1 MICPICNKEIPN
13 ESVFCPECGG
23 KIPQQSQNQNIGI
36 FCPECGTGNVPN
48 ARFCEK
54 CGTPLFQPDIQEKDE
69 QTERWQPENKKPG
82 GEKAFLIAGL
92 FLLLIA
98 IVMGGGFAAYHFV
111 GRPVREVV
119 QQSNADSADSTEGDS
134 AESDATKDGG
144 TEEKTEKETKTED
157 TSETETRTEEDSEEE
172 EEEKYDPKEGG
183 IHRYEYVIS
192 DCTWEQAYSE
202 CLKKGGYL
210 VHINSKEEYNY
221 ILNEITK
228 KQLDRVHFRIGA
240 KRNTNSKEYYWVNE
254 ENQLYGD
261 KVNSPAYWCSSEW
274 MTAEPSFEDNG
285 TMEMYL
291 DIFYYQ
297 GMSQWVWNDVPN
309 DIVAVVPA
317 YAGKLGYICEYEDE

>member
-13 ESVFCPECGG
+13 ESVFCPECGE

-36 FCPECGTGNVPN
+36 FCPECGTGNVAN

-54 CGTPLFQPDIQEKDE
+54 CGAPLFQSDTPEE
-69 QTERWQPENKKPG
+69 RNQTEMWQSERKKPG
-82 GEKAFLIAGL
+82 GEKAFLIVGL
-92 FLLLIA
+92 FLLLIV
-98 IVMGGGFAAYHFV
+98 IVVGGGFAAYHFV
-111 GRPVREVV
+111 GRSVREVV
-119 QQSNADSADSTEGDS
+119 EQSNTESSVTTESESTEK
-134 AESDATKDGG
+134 ESTEEM
-144 TEEKTEKETKTED
+144 EEKTKTDEKSAAETKTE
-157 TSETETRTEEDSEEE
+157 EDSE

-210 VHINSKEEYNY
+210 VRINSKEEYNY

-228 KQLDRVHFRIGA
+228 KQMDRIHFRIGA
-240 KRNTNSKEYYWVNE
+240 KRNTNSKDYYWVNE

-274 MTAEPSFEDNG
+274 MTSEPSFEDNG

-297 GMSQWVWNDVPN
+297 GMNQWVWNDVPN

-317 YAGKLGYICEYEDE
+317 YAGKLGYICEYE

>member
-13 ESVFCPECGG
+13 DSVFCPECGE
-23 KIPQQSQNQNIGI
+23 KIPEQGQNQKVGI
-36 FCPECGTGNVPN
+36 FCPECGTGNVAN

-54 CGTPLFQPDIQEKDE
+54 CGAPLFQSNIQEVSKQKE
-69 QTERWQPENKKPG
+69 IRQPEDKKPG

-92 FLLLIA
+92 FLLLFA
-98 IVMGGGFAAYHFV
+98 IIVGGAFAAYNFI
-111 GRPVREVV
+111 GRSEREVV
-119 QQSNADSADSTEGDS
+119 QRSDTDSSGTIESDSTEK
-134 AESDATKDGG
+134 ESK
-144 TEEKTEKETKTED
+144 EEKTEAETKAEAK
-157 TSETETRTEEDSEEE
+157 SGTETKTEEDSEEE

-210 VHINSKEEYNY
+210 VHINSREEYNY

-228 KQLDRVHFRIGA
+228 KQLDRIHFRIGA
-240 KRNTNSKEYYWVNE
+240 KRNTNSKDYYWVNE
-254 ENQLYGD
+254 ENQLYRD

-297 GMSQWVWNDVPN
+297 GMNQWVWNDVPN